1 MDGTG
6 PQQPLIPRLADDL
19 ARSGQGDSQLDRE
32 LESALGV
39 EPSPEFLARVRTR
52 VAAEPGPEPWRLAIR
67 RWSFEPLAGLALAG
81 IVLAVVVPN
90 LMRSAKRSGPDVTVA
105 RHVDGPIRKAV
116 EELPAVSRGRV
127 VVPVPR
133 PVEADVYVGL
143 SPETNSLHTLPLRLS
158 PVVFSEDEQ
167 RALIALVSAVEEGR
181 VPPVAASTATSAQRG
196 ELRELHIDPLV
207 VEPLPQLA
215 RLEIGAL

>member
-6 PQQPLIPRLADDL
+6 PQPLK
-19 ARSGQGDSQLDRE
+19 DSQLDRE

-52 VAAEPGPEPWRLAIR
+52 VAAEPEAEPWRLAIR
-67 RWSFEPLAGLALAG
+67 RWSFEPLAGVALAG
-81 IVLAVVVPN
+81 IAVAVVVPN
-90 LMRSAKRSGPDVTVA
+90 LMRSAQRSEPGVTAA

-116 EELPAVSRGRV
+116 EELPPVARERV
-127 VVPVPR
+127 AVPVAR
-133 PVEADVYVGL
+133 QVEADVSTSAEATAGKHVGL
-143 SPETNSLHTLPLRLS
+143 SNDAEGVHTLPLQLS
-158 PVVFSEDEQ
+158 PVLFSADER

-181 VPPVAASTATSAQRG
+181 VPPVPAAAEPIGQRG
-196 ELRELHIDPLV
+196 ELRELRIDPLV

-215 RLEIGAL
+215 RLEIGAF